1 MGYLLPFGRSI
12 KLGQPFGSN
21 PGLGPNPSGGH
32 NGDDWLTAVGVPVR
46 AAGDG
51 VVVFAGQFDTTYAD
65 NFGWNLNYGGLM
77 VVLNMDGGTAPYF
90 EYGHLSRILVA
101 NNQRVKRGQIIAITG
116 NSDGG
121 TGVSTGPHCH
131 VGCLPWNFNLN
142 TNTYGRVNPR
152 LYMTDYWEDE
162 ASGASLG
169 PAGEITETTEPQ
181 EDTLSAAEVK
191 QINDHTTLM
200 LNQLALGGQLG
211 GRTRGGLADVADK
224 VDDVWAWLR
233 AGESG
238 KRVAGPIPAML
249 AVIQGQNAG
258 LLEALKQATLAPGS
272 ALDLEAVKE
281 ASKAGATEALADL
294 EATATTTVTL
304 SQEGN

>member
-1 MGYLLPFGRSI
+1 MGYLLPFDRSI
-12 KLGQPFGSN
+12 RRSQDFGSN
-21 PGLGPNPSGGH
+21 PGWGPNPAGGH
-32 NGDDWLTAVGVPVR
+32 NGDDWATRIGTPVR

-51 VVVFAGQFDTTYAD
+51 EVIFAGQFDTTYAD
-65 NFGWNLNYGGLM
+65 NFGWNLNFGGLM
-77 VVLNMDGGTAPYF
+77 VVLNMDGEKGPYF
-90 EYGHLSRILVA
+90 EYGHLSKILVA
-101 NNQRVKRGQIIAITG
+101 NGARVKRGQIIALTG
-116 NSDGG
+116 NTDGG
-121 TGVSTGPHCH
+121 TNISTGPHCH
-131 VGCLPWNFNLN
+131 VGALPPNFNLN

-200 LNQLALGGQLG
+200 LNQLALDGQVG

-224 VDDVWAWLR
+224 VGDVWAWLR
-233 AGESG
+233 GGEAG
-238 KRVAGPIPAML
+238 KRLAGPIPAML

-258 LLEALKQATLAPGS
+258 LLEALKQATRAPGS

-281 ASKAGATEALADL
+281 ASKAGAAEALADF
-294 EATATTTVTL
+294 EATATTTVKL
-304 SQEGN
+304 SQEG

>member
-77 VVLNMDGGTAPYF
+77 VVLNMDGDTAPYF

-131 VGCLPWNFNLN
+131 VGCLPYNFNLN

-152 LYMTDYWEDE
+152 LYMTDYWDGQNGSE
-162 ASGASLG
+162 SIG
-169 PAGEITETTEPQ
+169 PAGEIIQ
-181 EDTLSAAEVK
+181 EDELSAAEVK
-191 QINDHTTLM
+191 EIKDHIN
-200 LNQLALGGQLG
+200 AVCIGGYEWG
-211 GRTRGGLADVADK
+211 DEKRPGIWAVAAETQRR
-224 VDDVWAWLR
+224 VDFTNEVIMP
-233 AGESG
+233 GERG
-238 KRVAGPIPAML
+238 KRSAGPLFATL
-249 AVIQGQNAG
+249 AAIQGENAG
-258 LLEALKQATLAPGS
+258 LLAALKATGAGQPV
-272 ALDLEAVKE
+272 DLEAVK
-281 ASKAGATEALADL
+281 AAAKAGSEEALTELQAV
-294 EATATTTVTL
+294 ATTTVTL
-304 SQEGN
+304 SQEDPK